1 MAEKIDKTLIEREP
15 YGGFNTPIP
24 GEGLTSSPD
33 NAKAWERPPQYV
45 DEDKAMEALYLLL
58 TDQEKL
64 PELIKLMDSGVSLEE
79 ITQVILYQGY
89 TAGQYNPDLMLTMI
103 EPTLYLLIAIADYAE
118 IKDYVLYV
126 GEEDDPDTKIP
137 DDDITPKALAEFGF
151 TITPVDMDG
160 DGIPDEPEK
169 EEVKT
174 KPDSSSVDKSLLS
187 RIKTEL
193 PGKVKEATKIEDE
206 E

>member
-45 DEDKAMEALYLLL
+45 DDDKAMEALYLLL

-137 DDDITPKALAEFGF
+137 DDDITP
-151 TITPVDMDG
+151 VDMDG